1 VGVDNCEDVD
11 KMWASFAWLTGGFYI
26 PVELLSLAGRRAFGR
41 RAARIRLH
49 VGRLTSD
56 PLWFDT
62 SLTGEKI

>member
-1 VGVDNCEDVD
+1 VGEFCL
-11 KMWASFAWLTGGFYI
+11 LTGGFYI

-49 VGRLTSD
+49 VERLTSD